1 MSKKRRISLITI
13 IVIILLILLIIFFNR
28 KNFTKKSEDY
38 TADFEPTDYNNED
51 YIVSTIARVDIRMNY
66 FIVRNAILQLYSNYE
81 TLNSEYSTID
91 EISVAENN
99 IYNLLNNTYKK
110 DKGFELEINKDEFDT
125 EYTYNLL
132 INDMYYI
139 QKDDNNYVYI
149 VYGTIGK
156 ISSTERKDFKY
167 VVSCDRQYDTY
178 SIIPDTQYVENIGLG
193 NVKIGEKYNLDAFE
207 DIERKG
213 NINVFQET
221 NINDDDYVNYLLLDL
236 KSRMTSDREY
246 TYNNLLVEEGEN
258 VEYFRYPEYKNNNFP
273 TIDTFI
279 NYCKN
284 NTKEFVTLGF
294 SAYNKKKENSNN
306 IYYCLDE
313 NNKSYTIIEIAPMK
327 YQFSIE

>member
-1 MSKKRRISLITI
+1 
-13 IVIILLILLIIFFNR
+13 
-28 KNFTKKSEDY
+28 
-38 TADFEPTDYNNED
+38 
-51 YIVSTIARVDIRMNY
+51 
-66 FIVRNAILQLYSNYE
+66 
-81 TLNSEYSTID
+81 
-91 EISVAENN
+91 
-99 IYNLLNNTYKK
+99 
-110 DKGFELEINKDEFDT
+110 
-125 EYTYNLL
+125 
-132 INDMYYI
+132 MYYI

-246 TYNNLLVEEGEN
+246 TYNNLLVEE
-258 VEYFRYPEYKNNNFP
+258 YKNNNFP